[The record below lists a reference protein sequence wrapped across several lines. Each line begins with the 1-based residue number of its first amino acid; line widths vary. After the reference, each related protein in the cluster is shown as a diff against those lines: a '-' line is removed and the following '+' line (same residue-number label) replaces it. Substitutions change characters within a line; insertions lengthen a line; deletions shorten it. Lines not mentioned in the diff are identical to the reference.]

1 MTLIKFYI
9 IKDGFDFSLQH
20 SYLIPYN
27 EFYKKLMR
35 NYEKI
40 NFCLFAD
47 LSKRHKVEYTDF
59 DYMDF
64 LVDNEMYLKVMLF
77 LDINHIAILKNFL
90 EIHPIYKEKV
100 YFICFEENT
109 QRLKNC
115 IGNCNIIVID
125 ESTIDEFLEKD
136 YVEFNNEK
144 LDFPTI

>member
-40 NFCLFAD
+40 NLCLFAD

-90 EIHPIYKEKV
+90 EI
-100 YFICFEENT
+100 

-144 LDFPTI
+144 LDSPTI